1 MAFTVSSSM
10 NNGIA
15 QVTLTGEL
23 DGSVAGQ
30 FKNAVEEAAAWNPRR
45 LVLLLQELVY
55 MSSAGL
61 RVLVFARQKMGT
73 HVDLYLV
80 APQESVQETIEM
92 TGFDQSCI
100 IVDTYDPAVIEAF

>member
-1 MAFTVSSSM
+1 MAFTVSSSL

-15 QVTLTGEL
+15 QVNLVGEL

-30 FKNAVEEAAAWNPRR
+30 FKAAVEEAAGWNPRR
-45 LVLLLQELVY
+45 LVLLLQDLVY

-61 RVLVFARQKMGT
+61 RVLVFARQKMGPT
-73 HVDLYLV
+73 VDLYLV

-100 IVDTYDPAVIEAF
+100 IVDRYDAAVIEAF

>member
-1 MAFTVSSSM
+1 MAFSVSSSM
-10 NNGIA
+10 NNSIA
-15 QVTLTGEL
+15 QVTLVGEL
-23 DGSVAGQ
+23 DGSVAGD
-30 FKNAVEEAAAWNPRR
+30 FKNAVEAAAALNPRR
-45 LVLLLQELVY
+45 LVLLLQELTY

-61 RVLVFARQKMGT
+61 RVLVFARQKMGA

-100 IVDTYDPAVIEAF
+100 IVDTYDAAVIEAF

>member
-1 MAFTVSSSM
+1 MAFSVSNSM

-15 QVTLTGEL
+15 QVTLVGEL
-23 DGSVAGQ
+23 DGSVAGD
-30 FKNAVEEAAAWNPRR
+30 FKNAVEAAAALNPRR
-45 LVLLLQELVY
+45 LVLLLQELTY

-61 RVLVFARQKMGT
+61 RVLVFARQKMGA

-100 IVDTYDPAVIEAF
+100 IVDTYDAAVIEAF

>member
-1 MAFTVSSSM
+1 MAFLVSSSM

-15 QVTLTGEL
+15 QVTLVGEL
-23 DGSVAGQ
+23 DGSVAGD
-30 FKNAVEEAAAWNPRR
+30 FKNAVEAAAALNPRR
-45 LVLLLQELVY
+45 LVLLLQELTY

-61 RVLVFARQKMGT
+61 RVLVFARQKMGA

-100 IVDTYDPAVIEAF
+100 IVDTYDAAVIEAF

>member
-15 QVTLTGEL
+15 QVTLVGEL
-23 DGSVAGQ
+23 DGGVTGQ
-30 FKNAVEEAAAWNPRR
+30 FKTAVEEAAAWNPRR
-45 LVLLLQELVY
+45 LVLLLQDLTY

-61 RVLVFARQKMGT
+61 RVLVFARQKMGS

-100 IVDTYDPAVIEAF
+100 IIDTYDPVVIETF